1 MYTDDAILNDLEEVI
16 RAHREYRRDRSLT
29 NVLDVWEGKES
40 RIGMRGLLEDLTQN
54 PQMYNLTEGRSEI
67 LAELY
72 KLLRYEFGE
81 LQAAKL
87 SQNREVTR
95 VTELKIDDF
104 FTAVIKEITSCK
116 LDIQNHYRRPPASS
130 APPPSSPASSASP
143 KSDVSILLLG
153 RFYNLVGTTYEL
165 ISYIKTIESL
175 LENIEIINP
184 PQDSI
189 ERLKVIVTLTTVS
202 KANDVTMRCK
212 RDYRELIADIKLRS
226 PEMWDQRA
234 IDIDT
239 RVSNRFGS
247 LDDKLYFDKTKVEL
261 AWCNM
266 TLVEQ
271 SFSELW
277 KFLIENALNKQSGRN
292 I

>member
-130 APPPSSPASSASP
+130 APPPSSPASSAPPPSSP
-143 KSDVSILLLG
+143 ASSA
-153 RFYNLVGTTYEL
+153 
-165 ISYIKTIESL
+165 
-175 LENIEIINP
+175 P
-184 PQDSI
+184 PPS
-189 ERLKVIVTLTTVS
+189 
-202 KANDVTMRCK
+202 
-212 RDYRELIADIKLRS
+212 S
-226 PEMWDQRA
+226 PA
-234 IDIDT
+234 SSAPPPSST
-239 RVSNRFGS
+239 APSAPPPS
-247 LDDKLYFDKTKVEL
+247 ST
-261 AWCNM
+261 APAPPPPSSPAS
-266 TLVEQ
+266 TPPPPT
-271 SFSELW
+271 
-277 KFLIENALNKQSGRN
+277 ATA
-292 I
+292 